1 MRINILMLS
10 LLCVLAPVALRADVA
25 DSAANGFTI
34 KIVETIHATP
44 ADVYNRLIHN
54 VGDWW
59 NSDHTVSGD
68 AHNLS
73 IDEKP
78 MGCFCEKLANGGGVR
93 HAEVIL
99 FMPGKALVLS
109 GTFGPLQKFGAAGT
123 LSFAISPAGDGS
135 KLEVTY
141 AVGGYFPGG
150 LNTWAAPVDSVLT
163 EQVTRL
169 KSCLET
175 GSPGV
180 AGGAKKQP

>member
-1 MRINILMLS
+1 MRCKILVLL
-10 LLCVLAPVALRADVA
+10 LLCAAPVSLPADVA

-34 KIVETIHATP
+34 KIVESIHASP
-44 ADVYNRLIHN
+44 ADVYNRLVHN

-59 NSDHTVSGD
+59 DSDHTFSGD

-73 IDEKP
+73 IEEKP

-99 FMPGKALVLS
+99 YAPAKSLVLS
-109 GTFGPLQKFGAAGT
+109 GMFGPLQKFGAAGT
-123 LSFAISPAGDGS
+123 LSFAITPAGDGS

-141 AVGGYFPGG
+141 SAGGYLPGG

-169 KSCLET
+169 KSYVET
-175 GSPGV
+175 GTAV

>member
-1 MRINILMLS
+1 MRKLLLLS
-10 LLCVLAPVALRADVA
+10 LLCLYAPAMLRADVA
-25 DSAANGFTI
+25 DSTANGFTI
-34 KIVETIHATP
+34 KIVENIHASP

-59 NSDHTVSGD
+59 NSDHTFSGD

-73 IDEKP
+73 IDDKP

-93 HAEVIL
+93 HAEVVL
-99 FMPGKALVLS
+99 LMPGKALVLS
-109 GTFGPLQKFGAAGT
+109 GMFGPLQKFGAAGT

-141 AVGGYFPGG
+141 AVGGYLPGG
-150 LNTWAAPVDSVLT
+150 LGTWAAPVDSVLT

-169 KSCLET
+169 KSYVET

-180 AGGAKKQP
+180 GSGARKQQ

>member
-1 MRINILMLS
+1 MPKILIIA
-10 LLCVLAPVALRADVA
+10 LLCCFLAPAMLRADVA

-44 ADVYNRLIHN
+44 ADVYNRLTRN

-59 NSDHTVSGD
+59 SSDHTFSGD

-93 HAEVIL
+93 HAEVI
-99 FMPGKALVLS
+99 FYAPAKALILS
-109 GTFGPLQKFGAAGT
+109 GAFGPLQKFGVAAT
-123 LSFAISPAGDGS
+123 LSFAITPAADGS
-135 KLEVTY
+135 KLEVTF
-141 AVGGYFPGG
+141 AIGGYAPGG

-163 EQVTRL
+163 EQMIRL
-169 KSCLET
+169 KGYVET

-180 AGGAKKQP
+180 AAGARKQ